1 MTRRGLGRGAIK
13 AKYSLE
19 NSMFE
24 IRDEPK
30 QGKSDFEFISRNA
43 IILWIVVTVIC
54 LLSRALG

>member
-1 MTRRGLGRGAIK
+1 MTRHELGRGAIK

-30 QGKSDFEFISRNA
+30 QGKFDFEFISRNA

>member
-1 MTRRGLGRGAIK
+1 MTRHGLGRGAIK